1 MVDYIEK
8 IQFQGQTLPI
18 GGKAVNGAWVQKVV
32 ALVSNANLPAN
43 TNLTY
48 SLDNYLP
55 NDGCDYE
62 LYFMVAANTGTA
74 VNNSFDLQ
82 CYAGSGT
89 YPVVQMLYTVTRVA
103 NTNEHSTKS
112 GILPIFSTDRNITFR
127 NTANNATGFYCYL
140 KGYRRIGK
148 NDMTGDYISNIPYQN
163 NNLLIGG
170 ENFDSKW
177 SIANTQICSNIS
189 VAANGYQQF
198 SLSDVIPNDGHDYL
212 LLLCGWGDTSAT
224 NGQSARVK
232 ILNGSYA
239 NYNQGSKTVTDFYVW
254 GNINRTA
261 APKSLGGC
269 VIVPIRANDRNI
281 CVNNTGNGTATATMH
296 LRGYRKLGLNND
308 NNPSIDT
315 IKLSNKELH
324 IAGPQFDGGK
334 WVPTNVTVA
343 TWNSLVSGTTYSSDL
358 SAHIPNDGYDYEIL
372 LDGYIWSTATDG
384 QGAECYVRTSLVNN
398 IMMLRCR
405 ARSSSK
411 ADRGT
416 IILPLPSNNKVLY
429 FLNSIGQTT
438 ASGAL
443 VLRGY
448 RRLGTNE

>member
-1 MVDYIEK
+1 MVVMLI
-8 IQFQGQTLPI
+8 IT
-18 GGKAVNGAWVQKVV
+18 KV
-32 ALVSNANLPAN
+32 LKR
-43 TNLTY
+43 
-48 SLDNYLP
+48 
-55 NDGCDYE
+55 
-62 LYFMVAANTGTA
+62 
-74 VNNSFDLQ
+74 LQ
-82 CYAGSGT
+82 
-89 YPVVQMLYTVTRVA
+89 
-103 NTNEHSTKS
+103 
-112 GILPIFSTDRNITFR
+112 
-127 NTANNATGFYCYL
+127 
-140 KGYRRIGK
+140 
-148 NDMTGDYISNIPYQN
+148 ISI
-163 NNLLIGG
+163 
-170 ENFDSKW
+170 K
-177 SIANTQICSNIS
+177 
-189 VAANGYQQF
+189 
-198 SLSDVIPNDGHDYL
+198 
-212 LLLCGWGDTSAT
+212 
-224 NGQSARVK
+224 
-232 ILNGSYA
+232 
-239 NYNQGSKTVTDFYVW
+239 
-254 GNINRTA
+254 
-261 APKSLGGC
+261 
-269 VIVPIRANDRNI
+269 ANDRNI
-281 CVNNTGNGTATATMH
+281 CVNNTGNGVATATMH